1 MITLLGMSFLLLELL
16 NLVDDLI
23 GKFDFFQPGNTYY
36 VSIETRQFKGSFRR
50 FTPPTNYPEEF

>member
-16 NLVDDLI
+16 NLVDDLM

-36 VSIETRQFKGSFRR
+36 VSIETR
-50 FTPPTNYPEEF
+50 